1 MTESNQAAAAASS
14 VSSAATPVPPARP
27 SWRLIGLSAVFVLVV
42 AAIGYSRTGAPGLWN
57 ATAAD
62 AERARAEA
70 QAAEQNG
77 GPTAEQINTMV
88 DQLAERLKQQ
98 PDDMEGWTMLAR
110 SYTVLGR
117 HAEAIPI
124 YQKVLAARGDDAT
137 VLADYADSL
146 AMSQGRQLSGEPLA
160 LLQRA
165 IKADPVHTKALSLIG
180 TEAFIRKDYQ
190 AAVDY
195 WERIVKSGKVQ
206 PELAEQVQGGIDE
219 ARRLG
224 DMPPSAK
231 VAGATGVGG
240 DVKPQAAAGAGFV
253 AGEITLSA
261 ALKDQASPD
270 DTVFIFARAA
280 EGPRMPLAA
289 LRRKVRDLPVTF
301 RLDDSM
307 GMTPQMKL
315 SNFPQVVVGA
325 RISKSGEP
333 TPQPGDLQ
341 GASQPVA
348 LGTEGIRVE
357 IGEVVG
363 AR

>member
-1 MTESNQAAAAASS
+1 MTQNKPAAAAASS

-42 AAIGYSRTGAPGLWN
+42 AAIGYGRTGAPGLWN

-77 GPTAEQINTMV
+77 GPTAEQINAMV
-88 DQLAERLKQQ
+88 DKLAERLKQQ
-98 PDDMEGWTMLAR
+98 PDDMEGWAMLAR

-165 IKADPVHTKALSLIG
+165 IKVEPTHTKALSLIG
-180 TEAFIRKDYQ
+180 TEAFIRKDYK

-206 PELAEQVQGGIDE
+206 PELLEQVQGGIDE

-224 DMPPSAK
+224 GMPPSVKA
-231 VAGATGVGG
+231 AGAGG
-240 DVKPQAAAGAGFV
+240 EGKPQAAAGAGFV

-261 ALKDQASPD
+261 ALKDKASPD